1 MCRSSLKRCPM
12 SRRSD
17 DGDPFVHLPD
27 HPRRDLRPC
36 RTCEDTRPGKLSAYH
51 ARAFSIFPDLLERF
65 FAVYIPWLELILGL
79 CLLTGLLYRA
89 AALLFA
95 LLISGF
101 TVAILSVMARGIE
114 IDCGCFGLLADYL
127 HLPDAADYKAVIR
140 NLVFLAMA
148 HAIFYAKK
156 SRFSLE
162 EHFRSRDTKGV
173 PPA

>member
-1 MCRSSLKRCPM
+1 MTATLSFICRVILGGTFFLAGLAKIP
-12 SRRSD
+12 
-17 DGDPFVHLPD
+17 DPASFLLTM
-27 HPRRDLRPC
+27 RGFR
-36 RTCEDTRPGKLSAYH
+36 
-51 ARAFSIFPDLLERF
+51 IFPDLLERF
-65 FAVYIPWLELILGL
+65 FAVYIPWLELILGF

-101 TVAILSVMARGIE
+101 TIAIISVMARGFE

-148 HAIFYAKK
+148 LTVLFTAQT
-156 SRFSLE
+156 RFSVD
-162 EHFRSRDTKGV
+162 EHFRQRDAKGAR
-173 PPA
+173 PA